1 MLGERYLPDI
11 LHPQQPVALI
21 SWSVSHRT
29 VDLSAVQLRVIRE
42 LEMPAYAVIGAQ
54 WGDEGKGKIIDFLAK
69 KAAIIARY
77 SGGNNAGH
85 TVINDAGTFKLH
97 LVPSGIC
104 WPHAM
109 NVIGNG
115 VVVDP
120 DVLLKEIGENNL
132 DPSRLAVSDRAHLIM
147 PYHVVLDQLEE
158 AERGNAAIGTTG
170 RGVGPAYV
178 DKVARQGLR
187 VGELLNPDELAL
199 RLPDIVA
206 FKNEI
211 ITKIYGGD
219 PVDIDIIFA
228 RIKKW
233 AIELAEYIRP
243 VENLV
248 AGAIDNNENV
258 IVEGAQGA
266 LLDLDHGTYP
276 YVTSSNPTVGGTL
289 TGLGM
294 GPRSYGGVA
303 GVFKAYCTRVG
314 AGPFPTE
321 IYGEEGNRIRE
332 MAGEFGVTTGRA
344 RRIGWFDGVAAKYSA
359 RVNGFDGMIITRLDT
374 LDGWDEI
381 KICVAYE
388 LDGKRTDQ
396 FPIDAAMLGR
406 AIPIYESLQ
415 GWTES
420 TRSITKP
427 SQINAGAQAY
437 LNKLEEVVGV
447 PVKIVSTGPHRDE
460 TLVIENLI
468 S

>member
-1 MLGERYLPDI
+1 
-11 LHPQQPVALI
+11 
-21 SWSVSHRT
+21 
-29 VDLSAVQLRVIRE
+29 
-42 LEMPAYAVIGAQ
+42 MPAYAVIGAQ
-54 WGDEGKGKIIDFLAK
+54 WGDEGKGKIIDFLAE

-104 WPHAM
+104 WPHTM

-120 DVLLKEIGENNL
+120 DVLLKEIRENNL

-158 AERGNAAIGTTG
+158 AKRGNAAIGTTG

-187 VGELLNPDELAL
+187 VGELLDPEELAL

-228 RIKKW
+228 LIRKW
-233 AIELAEYIRP
+233 STELAEYIHP

-248 AGAIDNNENV
+248 AGAIYNNENV

-276 YVTSSNPTVGGTL
+276 YVTSSNSTVGGTL

-321 IYGEEGNRIRE
+321 IHGEEGDRIRE

-359 RVNGFDGMIITRLDT
+359 RVNGFDAMIITRLDT

-396 FPIDAAMLGR
+396 FPIDAAMLER
-406 AIPIYESLQ
+406 AIPIYESLP

-427 SQINAGAQAY
+427 SQINDGAQAY

-460 TLVIENLI
+460 TLVIEDLI

>member
-1 MLGERYLPDI
+1 
-11 LHPQQPVALI
+11 
-21 SWSVSHRT
+21 
-29 VDLSAVQLRVIRE
+29 
-42 LEMPAYAVIGAQ
+42 MPAYAVIGAQ
-54 WGDEGKGKIIDFLAK
+54 WGDEGKGKIIDFLAE

-120 DVLLKEIGENNL
+120 DVLLKEINENGL

-147 PYHVVLDQLEE
+147 PYHITLDQLEE
-158 AERGNAAIGTTG
+158 ERRGDAKIGTTG

-178 DKVARQGLR
+178 DKVSRQGLR
-187 VGELLNPDELAL
+187 VGELLDPEDLAL

-206 FKNEI
+206 FKNEV
-211 ITKIYGGD
+211 ITKIYGGE
-219 PVDIDIIFA
+219 P
-228 RIKKW
+228 
-233 AIELAEYIRP
+233 IELEAVFEKAKMWATELAPYIRP
-243 VENLV
+243 VENMIADTLESD
-248 AGAIDNNENV
+248 GKV

-276 YVTSSNPTVGGTL
+276 FVTSSNPTVGGTL

-294 GPRSYGGVA
+294 GPRAYDAVVGVY
-303 GVFKAYCTRVG
+303 KAYCTRVG

-321 IYGEEGNRIRE
+321 IHGEEGDRIRE
-332 MAGEFGVTTGRA
+332 MAGEYGVTTGRA

-388 LDGKRTDQ
+388 IDGKRTDQ
-396 FPIDAAMLGR
+396 FPVDAATLNR
-406 AIPIYESLQ
+406 AKPIYESVP

-420 TRSITKP
+420 TRAITEE
-427 SQINAGAQAY
+427 SQINAGAKTY
-437 LNKLEEVVGV
+437 LDKLEEVVGI
-447 PVKIVSTGPHRDE
+447 PVKIVSTGPHRKE
-460 TLVIENLI
+460 TLVIEDFLA
-468 S
+468 

>member
-1 MLGERYLPDI
+1 
-11 LHPQQPVALI
+11 
-21 SWSVSHRT
+21 
-29 VDLSAVQLRVIRE
+29 
-42 LEMPAYAVIGAQ
+42 MPAYAVIGAQ
-54 WGDEGKGKIIDFLAK
+54 WGDEGKGKIIDFLAE

-104 WPHAM
+104 WPHTM

-120 DVLLKEIGENNL
+120 DVLLKEIRENNL

-158 AERGNAAIGTTG
+158 AKRGNAAIGTTG

-187 VGELLNPDELAL
+187 VGELLDPEELAL

-228 RIKKW
+228 LIRKW
-233 AIELAEYIRP
+233 STELAEYIHP

-248 AGAIDNNENV
+248 AGAIYNNENV

-321 IYGEEGNRIRE
+321 IHGEEGDRIRE

-396 FPIDAAMLGR
+396 FPIDAAMLER
-406 AIPIYESLQ
+406 AIPIYESLP

-427 SQINAGAQAY
+427 SQINDGAQAY

-460 TLVIENLI
+460 TLVIEDLI

>member
-1 MLGERYLPDI
+1 
-11 LHPQQPVALI
+11 
-21 SWSVSHRT
+21 
-29 VDLSAVQLRVIRE
+29 
-42 LEMPAYAVIGAQ
+42 MPAYAVIGAQ
-54 WGDEGKGKIIDFLAK
+54 WGDEGKGKIIDFLAER
-69 KAAIIARY
+69 ASVIARY

-104 WPHAM
+104 WSHAT

-120 DVLLKEIGENNL
+120 DVLIKEINENQL
-132 DPSRLAVSDRAHLIM
+132 DPEHLAVSDRAHLIM
-147 PYHVVLDQLEE
+147 PYHIVLDRLEE
-158 AERGNAAIGTTG
+158 ERRGKSAIGTTG

-187 VGELLNPDELAL
+187 VGELLNPEDLSL
-199 RLPDIVA
+199 RLPEIIA

-219 PVDIDIIFA
+219 PIDIDEVYEKT
-228 RIKKW
+228 RNW
-233 AIELAEYIRP
+233 ATQLAGYIRP
-243 VENLV
+243 VENIV
-248 AGAIDNNENV
+248 ADAIEDDKNV

-294 GPRSYGGVA
+294 GPRTYGGVA

-314 AGPFPTE
+314 SGPFPTE
-321 IYGEEGNRIRE
+321 IHGDEGDRIRE

-359 RVNGFDGMIITRLDT
+359 RVNGFDNMIITRLDT

-381 KICVAYE
+381 RICVAYE
-388 LDGKRTDQ
+388 IDGVRTDQ
-396 FPIDAAMLGR
+396 FPVDAEMLDR
-406 AIPIYESLQ
+406 AKPIYESVP

-420 TRSITKP
+420 TRAITKP
-427 SQINAGAQAY
+427 EQINNGARAY
-437 LNKLEEVVGV
+437 ISKLEEVVGI
-447 PVKIVSTGPHRDE
+447 PVSIISTGPHRAE
-460 TLVIENLI
+460 TLILQDFI
-468 S
+468 K

>member
-1 MLGERYLPDI
+1 
-11 LHPQQPVALI
+11 
-21 SWSVSHRT
+21 
-29 VDLSAVQLRVIRE
+29 
-42 LEMPAYAVIGAQ
+42 MPAYAVIGAQ
-54 WGDEGKGKIIDFLAK
+54 WGDEGKGKIIDFLAEN
-69 KAAIIARY
+69 AAIIARY

-120 DVLLKEIGENNL
+120 EVLLKEITENKL

-158 AERGNAAIGTTG
+158 ARRGNAAIGTTG

-187 VGELLNPDELAL
+187 VGELLDPEDLAL
-199 RLPDIVA
+199 RLPEIVA
-206 FKNEI
+206 FKNEV
-211 ITKIYGGD
+211 ITKIYSGD
-219 PVDIDIIFA
+219 PMDLDEIFA
-228 RIKKW
+228 LTNKW
-233 AIELAEYIRP
+233 ATELAPYIRP
-243 VENLV
+243 VENLI
-248 AGAIDNNENV
+248 ADALDNGGKV
-258 IVEGAQGA
+258 IIEGAQGT

-321 IYGEEGNRIRE
+321 IHGEDGDRIRE
-332 MAGEFGVTTGRA
+332 QAGEFGTTTGRP
-344 RRIGWFDGVAAKYSA
+344 RRIGWFDGVAGRYSA
-359 RVNGFDGMIITRLDT
+359 RVNGFDAMIITKLDI

-388 LDGKRTDQ
+388 IDGVRTDQ
-396 FPIDAAMLGR
+396 FPIDAAMLDR
-406 AIPIYESLQ
+406 AKPIYETIP

-420 TRSITKP
+420 TRAITKP
-427 SQINAGAQAY
+427 DQLNDGARAY
-437 LNKLEEVVGV
+437 IKRLEEVVGV
-447 PVKIVSTGPHRDE
+447 PTKILSTGPRREE
-460 TLVIENLI
+460 TLVLEDFLA
-468 S
+468 

>member
-1 MLGERYLPDI
+1 
-11 LHPQQPVALI
+11 
-21 SWSVSHRT
+21 
-29 VDLSAVQLRVIRE
+29 
-42 LEMPAYAVIGAQ
+42 MPAYAVIGAH
-54 WGDEGKGKIIDFLAK
+54 WGDEGKGKIIDFLAE

-104 WPHAM
+104 WPHTM

-120 DVLLKEIGENNL
+120 EVLLKEIGENNL

-147 PYHVVLDQLEE
+147 PYHVVLDRLEE
-158 AERGNAAIGTTG
+158 AKRGDAAIGTTG

-187 VGELLNPDELAL
+187 VGELLDPEELAL
-199 RLPDIVA
+199 RLPEIVA

-211 ITKIYGGD
+211 ITKIYGGN
-219 PVDIDIIFA
+219 PVDIEDIIA
-228 RIKKW
+228 LTKKW
-233 AIELAEYIRP
+233 ATELAEYIRP

-248 AGAIDNNENV
+248 ADALDNGENV

-321 IYGEEGNRIRE
+321 IHGAEADRIRE

-359 RVNGFDGMIITRLDT
+359 RVNGFDGLIVTRLDT

-396 FPIDAAMLGR
+396 FPIDAARLER
-406 AIPIYESLQ
+406 AKPIYESVP

-427 SQINAGAQAY
+427 SQINDGAKAY
-437 LNKLEEVVGV
+437 LNKLEEVIGV
-447 PVKIVSTGPHRDE
+447 PIKIVSTGPHRDE
-460 TLVIENLI
+460 TLVIEDLI
-468 S
+468 G

>member
-1 MLGERYLPDI
+1 MNLLVRLPFDNG
-11 LHPQQPVALI
+11 
-21 SWSVSHRT
+21 
-29 VDLSAVQLRVIRE
+29 DLASQRRVTRE
-42 LEMPAYAVIGAQ
+42 FEMPAYAVIGAQ
-54 WGDEGKGKIIDFLAK
+54 WGDEGKGKIIDFLAE

-104 WPHAM
+104 WPHTM

-120 DVLLKEIGENNL
+120 EVLLKEIGENNL

-158 AERGNAAIGTTG
+158 AKRGNAAIGTTG

-178 DKVARQGLR
+178 DKVSRQGLR
-187 VGELLNPDELAL
+187 VGELLDPEELAL
-199 RLPDIVA
+199 RLPEIVA

-219 PVDIDIIFA
+219 PVNVDDIFA
-228 RIKKW
+228 LTKKW
-233 AIELAEYIRP
+233 ATELAEYIRP

-248 AGAIDNNENV
+248 ANAIDNGENV

-321 IYGEEGNRIRE
+321 IHGEEGDRIRE

-359 RVNGFDGMIITRLDT
+359 RVNGFDGLIITRLDT

-396 FPIDAAMLGR
+396 FPIDAARLER
-406 AIPIYESLQ
+406 AKPIYESVP

-427 SQINAGAQAY
+427 SQINHGAQVY
-437 LNKLEEVVGV
+437 LNKLEEVIGV

-460 TLVIENLI
+460 TLVIADLI
-468 S
+468 D

>member
-1 MLGERYLPDI
+1 
-11 LHPQQPVALI
+11 
-21 SWSVSHRT
+21 
-29 VDLSAVQLRVIRE
+29 
-42 LEMPAYAVIGAQ
+42 MPAYAVIGAQ
-54 WGDEGKGKIIDFLAK
+54 WGDEGKGKIIDFLAEN
-69 KAAIIARY
+69 AQVIARY

-104 WPHAM
+104 WPHTM

-120 DVLLKEIGENNL
+120 DVLLQEIDENKL
-132 DPSRLAVSDRAHLIM
+132 DPQHLAVSDRAHLIM
-147 PYHVVLDQLEE
+147 PYHVTLDRLEE
-158 AERGNAAIGTTG
+158 ERRGDAAIGTTG

-178 DKVARQGLR
+178 DKVSRLGLR
-187 VGELLNPDELAL
+187 VGELLDPEGLAL
-199 RLPDIVA
+199 RLPEIVA

-219 PVDIDIIFA
+219 PIDLDSVFA
-228 RIKKW
+228 LTNKW
-233 AIELAEYIRP
+233 ATGLAAYIGP
-243 VENLV
+243 VEDIV
-248 AGAIDNNENV
+248 ADALESDDNV

-276 YVTSSNPTVGGTL
+276 FVTSSNPTVGGTL

-321 IYGEEGNRIRE
+321 LLGAEGDRIRE
-332 MAGEFGVTTGRA
+332 QAGEYGTTTGRP
-344 RRIGWFDGVAAKYSA
+344 RRIGWFDGVAGRYSA
-359 RVNGFDGMIITRLDT
+359 RVNGFDAMIITRLDI

-381 KICVAYE
+381 KVCVAYE
-388 LDGKRTDQ
+388 IDGVRTEQ
-396 FPIDAAMLGR
+396 FPIDAMTLNR
-406 AIPIYESLQ
+406 AKPIFETVP

-420 TRSITKP
+420 TRAITEYG
-427 SQINAGAQAY
+427 QLNAGARDYIA
-437 LNKLEEVVGV
+437 LLEEIVGV
-447 PVKIVSTGPHRDE
+447 QAKIISTGPRREE
-460 TLVIENLI
+460 TLVLQDFLAH
-468 S
+468 

>member
-1 MLGERYLPDI
+1 MNLLVRLPLDNG
-11 LHPQQPVALI
+11 
-21 SWSVSHRT
+21 
-29 VDLSAVQLRVIRE
+29 DLASQRRVTRE
-42 LEMPAYAVIGAQ
+42 FEMPAYAVIGAQ
-54 WGDEGKGKIIDFLAK
+54 WGDEGKGKIIDFLAE

-104 WPHAM
+104 WPHTM

-120 DVLLKEIGENNL
+120 EVLLKEIGENNL

-158 AERGNAAIGTTG
+158 AKRGNLAIGTTG

-178 DKVARQGLR
+178 DKVSRQGLR
-187 VGELLNPDELAL
+187 VGELLDPEELAL
-199 RLPDIVA
+199 RLPEIVA

-219 PVDIDIIFA
+219 PVNVDDIFA
-228 RIKKW
+228 LTKKW
-233 AIELAEYIRP
+233 ATELAEYIRP

-248 AGAIDNNENV
+248 ANAIDNGENV

-321 IYGEEGNRIRE
+321 IHGEEGDRIRE

-359 RVNGFDGMIITRLDT
+359 RVNGFDGLIITRLDT

-396 FPIDAAMLGR
+396 FPIDAARLER
-406 AIPIYESLQ
+406 AKPIYESVP

-427 SQINAGAQAY
+427 SQINHGAQVY
-437 LNKLEEVVGV
+437 LNKLEEVIGV

-460 TLVIENLI
+460 TLVIADLI
-468 S
+468 D

>member
-1 MLGERYLPDI
+1 
-11 LHPQQPVALI
+11 
-21 SWSVSHRT
+21 
-29 VDLSAVQLRVIRE
+29 
-42 LEMPAYAVIGAQ
+42 MPAYAVIGAQ
-54 WGDEGKGKIIDFLAK
+54 WGDEGKGKIIDFLAE
-69 KAAIIARY
+69 KAVIIARY

-104 WPHAM
+104 WPHTM

-120 DVLLKEIGENNL
+120 EVLLKEISENNL
-132 DPSRLAVSDRAHLIM
+132 DPSRLAVSDRSHLIM

-158 AERGNAAIGTTG
+158 TKRGSAAIGTTG
-170 RGVGPAYV
+170 RGVGPAYI

-187 VGELLNPDELAL
+187 MGELLNPKELAL
-199 RLPDIVA
+199 RLPEIVA
-206 FKNEI
+206 FKNEF

-219 PVDIDIIFA
+219 PVDLDDIFA
-228 RIKKW
+228 LTNKW
-233 AIELAEYIRP
+233 ATELAGFIRP

-248 AGAIDNNENV
+248 SDAIDNGENV

-276 YVTSSNPTVGGTL
+276 YVTSSNSTVGGTL

-294 GPRSYGGVA
+294 GPRSYGEVA

-321 IYGEEGNRIRE
+321 IHGEEGDRIRE

-381 KICVAYE
+381 KICIAYE

-396 FPIDAAMLGR
+396 FPIDAAALER
-406 AIPIYESLQ
+406 AIPIYESVP

-420 TRSITKP
+420 TRSITKT
-427 SQINAGAQAY
+427 SQINDGARAY
-437 LNKLEEVVGV
+437 LNKLEEIVGV
-447 PVKIVSTGPHRDE
+447 KVKIVSTGPHRDE
-460 TLVIENLI
+460 TLIIEDLI
-468 S
+468 V